1 MQNENLYNVLC
12 ANEVYTG
19 FALQQQQI
27 RAIFTAICIVGVL
40 QHHV

>member
-27 RAIFTAICIVGVL
+27 RAIFTTICIVGVL
-40 QHHV
+40 HMHV